1 MCGIGPWSD
10 FCNDDEMATSSGR
23 TQLRYNSLSSQP
35 RRNADG
41 RPAARSL
48 QVDDAAVPQLTDPPV
63 IVIAVM
69 NDGIKLRF
77 DGAKFWPRGVAPMR
91 SPLSK

>member
-10 FCNDDEMATSSGR
+10 FCNDDPMATSSER
-23 TQLRYNSLSSQP
+23 TQLRYNALSSQP

-41 RPAARSL
+41 RAAAGSL
-48 QVDDAAVPQLTDPPV
+48 QVDDAAVPQLTDPPI
-63 IVIAVM
+63 IVISVM

-77 DGAKFWPRGVAPMR
+77 DGAKFWPRGVAPMNSR
-91 SPLSK
+91 LSR

>member
-1 MCGIGPWSD
+1 MTQW
-10 FCNDDEMATSSGR
+10 
-23 TQLRYNSLSSQP
+23 QLRQGAHSCDTSRF
-35 RRNADG
+35 RRNLDETQTG
-41 RPAARSL
+41 AAACSL

-77 DGAKFWPRGVAPMR
+77 DGAKFWPRGAAPMR
-91 SPLSK
+91 SPLLK